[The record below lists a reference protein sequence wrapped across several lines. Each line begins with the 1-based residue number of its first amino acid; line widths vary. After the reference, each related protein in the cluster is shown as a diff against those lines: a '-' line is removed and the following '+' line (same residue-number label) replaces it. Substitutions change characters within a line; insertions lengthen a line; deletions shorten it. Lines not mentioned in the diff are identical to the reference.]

1 MKQKI
6 ADKIKEN
13 KLDEEIGDIPWKVLE
28 DSANY
33 SFNKSHSISYAA
45 LSAITVYLKFKYPK
59 FFLSLL
65 RMTRHET
72 DPRQR
77 FQELQE
83 SLMTLELNCCLS
95 SYKIKDGLSNRGRRH
110 KIWAPLY

>member
-1 MKQKI
+1 MQQKI

-13 KLDEEIGDIPWKVLE
+13 KLDEEIGDILWKVLE

-45 LSAITVYLKFKYPK
+45 LSAITVYLKFKYPRE

-72 DPRQR
+72 DP
-77 FQELQE
+77 
-83 SLMTLELNCCLS
+83 
-95 SYKIKDGLSNRGRRH
+95 IKEVSRITREFDEFEIKLGRKQIRLL
-110 KIWAPLY
+110 PTENS